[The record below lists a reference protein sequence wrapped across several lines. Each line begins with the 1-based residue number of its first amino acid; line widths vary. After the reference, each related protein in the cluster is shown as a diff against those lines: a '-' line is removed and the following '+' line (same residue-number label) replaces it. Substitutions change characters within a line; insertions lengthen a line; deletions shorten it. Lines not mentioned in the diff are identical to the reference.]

1 MLNLQPSKLRRLT
14 QLENKIRRLSSFR
27 LLIEL
32 WGNLALRV
40 SSPLAF
46 PGIKTS
52 MRRNE
57 RMRVNRLQNLSNRF
71 APK

>member
-1 MLNLQPSKLRRLT
+1 L
-14 QLENKIRRLSSFR
+14 R

-32 WGNLALRV
+32 WGNLALLV

-71 APK
+71 ALK